1 MAENILETI
10 AAKRRIY
17 IEEKKKQV
25 PLKNLISQ
33 AEALLQK
40 EAAGEVSAKP
50 SFYDSLAGDKLSF
63 ICEVKKASPSKGLIA
78 LDFPYLTIAKEYESA
93 GAAAIS
99 VLTEPE
105 YFLGRDE
112 YLKEI
117 AKTVHIPVLR
127 KDFTID
133 EYQIYEAKLFGASA
147 VLLICSLLDKKTLS
161 KFLDLS
167 NELKLDALVES
178 HDEEEVHTA
187 LECGA
192 KIIGV
197 NNRNLKNFTV
207 DVRNSLRLRALV
219 PKDVVFVSESG
230 IKTREDTRQLAAY
243 HVNAVLIGETL
254 MRSPDKKTALDLL
267 RP

>member
-33 AEALLQK
+33 AEALLQR
-40 EAAGEVSAKP
+40 EVAGEVSAKP

-78 LDFPYLTIAKEYESA
+78 PDFPYLTIAREYELA

-105 YFLGRDE
+105 YFLGKDD

-161 KFLDLS
+161 KFLDLA
-167 NELKLDALVES
+167 NELKLDVLVEA
-178 HDEEEVHTA
+178 HDE
-187 LECGA
+187 
-192 KIIGV
+192 IIGV

>member
-33 AEALLQK
+33 AEALLQR
-40 EAAGEVSAKP
+40 EVAGEVSAKP

-78 LDFPYLTIAKEYESA
+78 PDFPYLTIAREYELA

-105 YFLGRDE
+105 YFLGKDD

-161 KFLDLS
+161 KFLDLA
-167 NELKLDALVES
+167 NELKLDVLVEA
-178 HDEEEVHTA
+178 HD
-187 LECGA
+187 ECGA

>member
-63 ICEVKKASPSKGLIA
+63 ICEGLIA
-78 LDFPYLTIAKEYESA
+78 PDFPYLTIAREYESA

-133 EYQIYEAKLFGASA
+133 EYQIYEAKLLGASA
-147 VLLICSLLDKKTLS
+147 VLLICSLIDRKTLS
-161 KFLDLS
+161 KFLDLA
-167 NELKLDALVES
+167 NELKLDALVEA

-207 DVRNSLRLRALV
+207 DVRNSLRLRAFV

-254 MRSPDKKTALDLL
+254 MKSPDKKTALDLL